1 MLRAPARTFVCEHCG
16 RLLRPEQ
23 VSWID
28 LDPLVEPRMLFALCS
43 DSEGCQRA
51 AAGREETVNPFAVCF
66 VPSRRVQ

>member
-16 RLLRPEQ
+16 RLLRPED

-43 DSEGCQRA
+43 DTAE
-51 AAGREETVNPFAVCF
+51 FAVCF